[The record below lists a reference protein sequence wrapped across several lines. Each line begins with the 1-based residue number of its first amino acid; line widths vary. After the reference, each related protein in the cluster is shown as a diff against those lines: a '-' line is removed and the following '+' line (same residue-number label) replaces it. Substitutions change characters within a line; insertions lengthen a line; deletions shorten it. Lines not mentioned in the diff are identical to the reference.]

1 MFFTIEGVKSFDT
14 STRKTLILGINL
26 YVFQNI
32 LEIQLLK
39 KIILSTLLT
48 STSTNLWLKSDSH
61 KIDFF
66 INYGIF
72 LVYIVFKLP

>member
-1 MFFTIEGVKSFDT
+1 MIYDIMSDTIMIQFLKVQSFDT

-39 KIILSTLLT
+39 KSPYPLC
-48 STSTNLWLKSDSH
+48 
-61 KIDFF
+61 
-66 INYGIF
+66 
-72 LVYIVFKLP
+72 